1 MLIELLKLKP
11 VKKNTTSLR
20 KEEGIYEQL
29 LHGAQLIL
37 PPFQFTSRF
46 GFPKYIFFCYVSR
59 HK

>member
-29 LHGAQLIL
+29 LHGGTIDTPSISIYFSLWL
-37 PPFQFTSRF
+37 S
-46 GFPKYIFFCYVSR
+46 
-59 HK
+59 